1 MRIALAVLM
10 ALHGIA
16 HLVGFA
22 GSFQLASPGTIPYK
36 TTILA
41 GKLDIGGPGVRAMG
55 VFWLLAAVAFLA
67 VAGAALVSWPGWVL
81 AGIGVSLFSLLL
93 CVVAMPDAW
102 IGAAINLLLVLA
114 LLVGQWAE
122 LFSPIP

>member
-10 ALHGIA
+10 ALHGMA
-16 HLVGFA
+16 HLVGFT

-41 GKLDIGGPGVRAMG
+41 GKLDIGGPGVRTMG
-55 VFWLLAAVAFLA
+55 VFWLLTALAFLVA
-67 VAGAALVSWPGWVL
+67 AGAALASWPGWVL
-81 AGIGVSLFSLLL
+81 TGLAVSLFSLLL
-93 CVVAMPDAW
+93 CLIAMPDAR
-102 IGAAINLLLVLA
+102 IGAGVDFLIVAA
-114 LLVGQWAE
+114 LLVGQRLE